1 MKNSELWRAL
11 GRNTIISMVLFGAL
25 LGLLWLAEMIFPSMT
40 LLKWHDKWH
49 DPAWVVGIPAS
60 IIGVAYILT
69 IRDPHNYTGFYAGI
83 IMSILLGIQF
93 ILQGGYD
100 SAFLFFLVFIP
111 FQMMSIYKWSR
122 NKEEG
127 GASFEPKFLD
137 TPRLVMSIAMLVI
150 ITAGDYVLST
160 FALMHDGLTDNMP
173 VKILN
178 GLLISSS
185 FLANYW
191 LIYRKTDSWIYW
203 FIYSVAGI
211 GLFIILG
218 NVFSIVLFT
227 FFLVINSMAGL
238 AWIKGTSKENLNWV
252 KIEPAQLMDFLLAK
266 MGGMAKSSVKQL
278 LGQRR
283 VKVGNAIQTRH
294 DFALKKG
301 DVVTVSSGRGNSQLT
316 HPKLKIVYE
325 DDDLIVVNKQP
336 GLLTVAATPGSSETT
351 AYSILRAYVKKQNA
365 RAGIYVVHRLDRET
379 SGLLVFARS
388 EELQHY
394 MREYWR
400 ELVTERTYIAL
411 AEGVLKPA
419 EGKITTWLTED
430 KRNAVVYSS
439 PVDDGGDIAITNYK
453 TLRSSADGQYS
464 LVELHLE
471 TGRTNQIRVHLA
483 SKGCPVVGDRKY
495 GHGNEYSPIDRLCLH
510 AKVLAFI
517 HPVTEKTVRF
527 ESPVPKEFNRVLV

>member
-1 MKNSELWRAL
+1 MIKRKSD
-11 GRNTIISMVLFGAL
+11 TI
-25 LGLLWLAEMIFPSMT
+25 
-40 LLKWHDKWH
+40 LK
-49 DPAWVVGIPAS
+49 
-60 IIGVAYILT
+60 VA
-69 IRDPHNYTGFYAGI
+69 
-83 IMSILLGIQF
+83 
-93 ILQGGYD
+93 
-100 SAFLFFLVFIP
+100 
-111 FQMMSIYKWSR
+111 
-122 NKEEG
+122 
-127 GASFEPKFLD
+127 
-137 TPRLVMSIAMLVI
+137 
-150 ITAGDYVLST
+150 
-160 FALMHDGLTDNMP
+160 
-173 VKILN
+173 
-178 GLLISSS
+178 
-185 FLANYW
+185 
-191 LIYRKTDSWIYW
+191 
-203 FIYSVAGI
+203 
-211 GLFIILG
+211 
-218 NVFSIVLFT
+218 
-227 FFLVINSMAGL
+227 
-238 AWIKGTSKENLNWV
+238 
-252 KIEPAQLMDFLLAK
+252 EPAQLMDFLLAK
-266 MGGMAKSSVKQL
+266 MGGMARSSVKQL

-294 DFALKKG
+294 DFALKAG
-301 DVVTVSSGRGNSQLT
+301 DIVTVSSGRGNSQLT

-336 GLLTVAATPGSSETT
+336 GLLTVSATPGSSETT

-394 MREYWR
+394 MRQYWR

-411 AEGVLKPA
+411 TEGVLEPR

-430 KRNAVVYSS
+430 KRNAMVYSS
-439 PVDDGGDIAITNYK
+439 PVDDGGDLAITNYK
-453 TLRSSADGQYS
+453 VLRVSPLSTEGASPFSNKQYS

-527 ESPVPKEFNRVLV
+527 ESPVPKEFNRVLM

>member
-1 MKNSELWRAL
+1 MIKRKQD
-11 GRNTIISMVLFGAL
+11 TVL
-25 LGLLWLAEMIFPSMT
+25 
-40 LLKWHDKWH
+40 K
-49 DPAWVVGIPAS
+49 
-60 IIGVAYILT
+60 VA
-69 IRDPHNYTGFYAGI
+69 
-83 IMSILLGIQF
+83 
-93 ILQGGYD
+93 
-100 SAFLFFLVFIP
+100 
-111 FQMMSIYKWSR
+111 
-122 NKEEG
+122 EG
-127 GASFEPKFLD
+127 G
-137 TPRLVMSIAMLVI
+137 
-150 ITAGDYVLST
+150 
-160 FALMHDGLTDNMP
+160 
-173 VKILN
+173 
-178 GLLISSS
+178 
-185 FLANYW
+185 
-191 LIYRKTDSWIYW
+191 
-203 FIYSVAGI
+203 
-211 GLFIILG
+211 
-218 NVFSIVLFT
+218 
-227 FFLVINSMAGL
+227 
-238 AWIKGTSKENLNWV
+238 
-252 KIEPAQLMDFLLAK
+252 QLMDFLMAK
-266 MGGMAKSSVKQL
+266 MGGMARSSVKQL

-294 DFALKKG
+294 DFMLKAG
-301 DVVTVSSGRGNSQLT
+301 DIVTVSSGRGNSQLT
-316 HPKLKIVYE
+316 HPKLRIVYE

-394 MREYWR
+394 MRQYWR

-411 AEGVLKPA
+411 TEGVLSPR

-453 TLRSSADGQYS
+453 TLKTTTTPPHPSPQGRESGSRHFSSLERRSGGVTYS

-495 GHGNEYSPIDRLCLH
+495 GHGNESSPIDRLCLH

-517 HPVTEKTVRF
+517 HPVTEQTIRF

>member
-1 MKNSELWRAL
+1 MIKRKQD
-11 GRNTIISMVLFGAL
+11 TVL
-25 LGLLWLAEMIFPSMT
+25 
-40 LLKWHDKWH
+40 K
-49 DPAWVVGIPAS
+49 
-60 IIGVAYILT
+60 VA
-69 IRDPHNYTGFYAGI
+69 
-83 IMSILLGIQF
+83 
-93 ILQGGYD
+93 
-100 SAFLFFLVFIP
+100 
-111 FQMMSIYKWSR
+111 
-122 NKEEG
+122 EG
-127 GASFEPKFLD
+127 G
-137 TPRLVMSIAMLVI
+137 
-150 ITAGDYVLST
+150 
-160 FALMHDGLTDNMP
+160 
-173 VKILN
+173 
-178 GLLISSS
+178 
-185 FLANYW
+185 
-191 LIYRKTDSWIYW
+191 
-203 FIYSVAGI
+203 
-211 GLFIILG
+211 
-218 NVFSIVLFT
+218 
-227 FFLVINSMAGL
+227 
-238 AWIKGTSKENLNWV
+238 
-252 KIEPAQLMDFLLAK
+252 QLMDFLMAK
-266 MGGMAKSSVKQL
+266 MGGMARSSVKQL

-283 VKVGNAIQTRH
+283 VKVGNAVQTRH
-294 DFALKKG
+294 DFLLKAG
-301 DVVTVSSGRGNSQLT
+301 DIVTVSSGRGNSQLT
-316 HPKLKIVYE
+316 HPKLRIVYE

-394 MREYWR
+394 MRQYWR

-411 AEGVLKPA
+411 AEGVLSPR

-453 TLRSSADGQYS
+453 TLKTSTTPPQPSPQGRESGNKPITSPEGRSGGVAYS

-495 GHGNEYSPIDRLCLH
+495 GHGNESSPIDRLCLH

-527 ESPVPKEFNRVLV
+527 ESPVPKEFNRLLV

>member
-1 MKNSELWRAL
+1 MIKRKQD
-11 GRNTIISMVLFGAL
+11 TVLKV
-25 LGLLWLAEMIFPSMT
+25 AEAAP
-40 LLKWHDKWH
+40 
-49 DPAWVVGIPAS
+49 
-60 IIGVAYILT
+60 
-69 IRDPHNYTGFYAGI
+69 
-83 IMSILLGIQF
+83 
-93 ILQGGYD
+93 
-100 SAFLFFLVFIP
+100 
-111 FQMMSIYKWSR
+111 
-122 NKEEG
+122 
-127 GASFEPKFLD
+127 
-137 TPRLVMSIAMLVI
+137 
-150 ITAGDYVLST
+150 
-160 FALMHDGLTDNMP
+160 
-173 VKILN
+173 
-178 GLLISSS
+178 
-185 FLANYW
+185 
-191 LIYRKTDSWIYW
+191 
-203 FIYSVAGI
+203 
-211 GLFIILG
+211 
-218 NVFSIVLFT
+218 
-227 FFLVINSMAGL
+227 
-238 AWIKGTSKENLNWV
+238 
-252 KIEPAQLMDFLLAK
+252 LMDFLIAK

-283 VKVGNAIQTRH
+283 VKVGNAVQTRH
-294 DFALKKG
+294 DFALKAG

-351 AYSILRAYVKKQNA
+351 AFSILRAYVKKQNA

-411 AEGVLKPA
+411 AEGVLEPR
-419 EGKITTWLTED
+419 EGQIRSWFSED

-439 PVDDGGDIAITNYK
+439 PVDDGGDLAITNYK
-453 TLRSSADGQYS
+453 VLKTSNFQTAEGSNPKCYS

-495 GHGNEYSPIDRLCLH
+495 GHGNESSPIDRLCLH

-527 ESPVPKEFNRVLV
+527 ESPVPKEFNRVLL

>member
-1 MKNSELWRAL
+1 MIKRKQD
-11 GRNTIISMVLFGAL
+11 TVL
-25 LGLLWLAEMIFPSMT
+25 
-40 LLKWHDKWH
+40 K
-49 DPAWVVGIPAS
+49 
-60 IIGVAYILT
+60 VA
-69 IRDPHNYTGFYAGI
+69 
-83 IMSILLGIQF
+83 
-93 ILQGGYD
+93 
-100 SAFLFFLVFIP
+100 
-111 FQMMSIYKWSR
+111 
-122 NKEEG
+122 EG
-127 GASFEPKFLD
+127 G
-137 TPRLVMSIAMLVI
+137 
-150 ITAGDYVLST
+150 
-160 FALMHDGLTDNMP
+160 
-173 VKILN
+173 
-178 GLLISSS
+178 
-185 FLANYW
+185 
-191 LIYRKTDSWIYW
+191 
-203 FIYSVAGI
+203 
-211 GLFIILG
+211 
-218 NVFSIVLFT
+218 
-227 FFLVINSMAGL
+227 
-238 AWIKGTSKENLNWV
+238 
-252 KIEPAQLMDFLLAK
+252 QLMDFLMAK
-266 MGGMAKSSVKQL
+266 MGGMARSSVKQL

-294 DFALKKG
+294 DYLLKAG
-301 DVVTVSSGRGNSQLT
+301 DIVTVSSGRGNSQLT
-316 HPKLKIVYE
+316 HPKLRIVYE

-394 MREYWR
+394 MRQYWR

-411 AEGVLKPA
+411 AEGVLSPR

-453 TLRSSADGQYS
+453 TLRVSGQNSEFSSQIYS

-495 GHGNEYSPIDRLCLH
+495 GHGNESSPIDRLCLH

>member
-1 MKNSELWRAL
+1 MIKRKQD
-11 GRNTIISMVLFGAL
+11 TVL
-25 LGLLWLAEMIFPSMT
+25 
-40 LLKWHDKWH
+40 K
-49 DPAWVVGIPAS
+49 
-60 IIGVAYILT
+60 VA
-69 IRDPHNYTGFYAGI
+69 
-83 IMSILLGIQF
+83 
-93 ILQGGYD
+93 
-100 SAFLFFLVFIP
+100 
-111 FQMMSIYKWSR
+111 
-122 NKEEG
+122 EG
-127 GASFEPKFLD
+127 G
-137 TPRLVMSIAMLVI
+137 
-150 ITAGDYVLST
+150 
-160 FALMHDGLTDNMP
+160 
-173 VKILN
+173 
-178 GLLISSS
+178 
-185 FLANYW
+185 
-191 LIYRKTDSWIYW
+191 
-203 FIYSVAGI
+203 
-211 GLFIILG
+211 
-218 NVFSIVLFT
+218 
-227 FFLVINSMAGL
+227 
-238 AWIKGTSKENLNWV
+238 
-252 KIEPAQLMDFLLAK
+252 QLMDFLMAK
-266 MGGMAKSSVKQL
+266 MGGMARSSVKQL

-294 DFALKKG
+294 DFMLKAG
-301 DVVTVSSGRGNSQLT
+301 DIVTVSSGRGNSQLT
-316 HPKLKIVYE
+316 HPKLRIVYE

-394 MREYWR
+394 MRQYWR

-411 AEGVLKPA
+411 TEGVLSPR

-453 TLRSSADGQYS
+453 TLKTTTTPPHPSPQGRESGSRHFSSLEGRSGGVTYS

-495 GHGNEYSPIDRLCLH
+495 GHGNESSPIDRLCLH

-517 HPVTEKTVRF
+517 HPVTEQTIRF

>member
-1 MKNSELWRAL
+1 MIKRKQD
-11 GRNTIISMVLFGAL
+11 TVL
-25 LGLLWLAEMIFPSMT
+25 
-40 LLKWHDKWH
+40 K
-49 DPAWVVGIPAS
+49 
-60 IIGVAYILT
+60 VA
-69 IRDPHNYTGFYAGI
+69 D
-83 IMSILLGIQF
+83 
-93 ILQGGYD
+93 GG
-100 SAFLFFLVFIP
+100 
-111 FQMMSIYKWSR
+111 
-122 NKEEG
+122 
-127 GASFEPKFLD
+127 
-137 TPRLVMSIAMLVI
+137 
-150 ITAGDYVLST
+150 
-160 FALMHDGLTDNMP
+160 
-173 VKILN
+173 
-178 GLLISSS
+178 
-185 FLANYW
+185 
-191 LIYRKTDSWIYW
+191 
-203 FIYSVAGI
+203 
-211 GLFIILG
+211 
-218 NVFSIVLFT
+218 
-227 FFLVINSMAGL
+227 
-238 AWIKGTSKENLNWV
+238 
-252 KIEPAQLMDFLLAK
+252 QLMDFLMAK
-266 MGGMAKSSVKQL
+266 MGGMARSSVKQL

-283 VKVGNAIQTRH
+283 VKVGNAVQTRH
-294 DFALKKG
+294 DFMLKAG

-316 HPKLKIVYE
+316 HPKLRIVYE

-394 MREYWR
+394 MRQYWR

-411 AEGVLKPA
+411 AEGVLEPR

-453 TLRSSADGQYS
+453 VQRTSADGQYS

-495 GHGNEYSPIDRLCLH
+495 GHGNESSPIDRLCLH

-517 HPVTEKTVRF
+517 HPVTEKTVACSLGSSVTDLQCVRAAEF
-527 ESPVPKEFNRVLV
+527 LFDIGDDTHLGIFIGLNRNSHQALVALLHRRTLVDDILANLFRLSESVIQLDTRLCTVLFAELCGRGTYIDIAHEGFLLQLGELGSLRVLELNLIANLLHRRNGHEEEEQHEDNIRERRRIERRHLTFLISTNLCHVSYRNF

>member
-1 MKNSELWRAL
+1 MIKRKAD
-11 GRNTIISMVLFGAL
+11 TVLKV
-25 LGLLWLAEMIFPSMT
+25 S
-40 LLKWHDKWH
+40 
-49 DPAWVVGIPAS
+49 
-60 IIGVAYILT
+60 
-69 IRDPHNYTGFYAGI
+69 
-83 IMSILLGIQF
+83 
-93 ILQGGYD
+93 
-100 SAFLFFLVFIP
+100 
-111 FQMMSIYKWSR
+111 
-122 NKEEG
+122 
-127 GASFEPKFLD
+127 
-137 TPRLVMSIAMLVI
+137 
-150 ITAGDYVLST
+150 
-160 FALMHDGLTDNMP
+160 
-173 VKILN
+173 
-178 GLLISSS
+178 
-185 FLANYW
+185 
-191 LIYRKTDSWIYW
+191 
-203 FIYSVAGI
+203 
-211 GLFIILG
+211 
-218 NVFSIVLFT
+218 
-227 FFLVINSMAGL
+227 
-238 AWIKGTSKENLNWV
+238 
-252 KIEPAQLMDFLLAK
+252 EPAPLMEFLIAK
-266 MGGMAKSSVKQL
+266 MGGMARSSVKQL

-294 DFALKKG
+294 DFALKAG

-316 HPKLKIVYE
+316 HPKLRIVYE

-394 MREYWR
+394 MRQYWR
-400 ELVTERTYIAL
+400 ELVTERTYIAV
-411 AEGVLKPA
+411 AEGVLEPR

-453 TLRSSADGQYS
+453 TLRVASNPLTTNPLTPQYS

-495 GHGNEYSPIDRLCLH
+495 GHGNETSPIDRLCLH

-517 HPVTEKTVRF
+517 HPATEKTVRF
-527 ESPVPKEFNRVLV
+527 ESPVPKEFNRLFL

>member
-1 MKNSELWRAL
+1 
-11 GRNTIISMVLFGAL
+11 
-25 LGLLWLAEMIFPSMT
+25 
-40 LLKWHDKWH
+40 
-49 DPAWVVGIPAS
+49 
-60 IIGVAYILT
+60 
-69 IRDPHNYTGFYAGI
+69 
-83 IMSILLGIQF
+83 
-93 ILQGGYD
+93 
-100 SAFLFFLVFIP
+100 
-111 FQMMSIYKWSR
+111 
-122 NKEEG
+122 
-127 GASFEPKFLD
+127 
-137 TPRLVMSIAMLVI
+137 
-150 ITAGDYVLST
+150 
-160 FALMHDGLTDNMP
+160 
-173 VKILN
+173 
-178 GLLISSS
+178 
-185 FLANYW
+185 
-191 LIYRKTDSWIYW
+191 
-203 FIYSVAGI
+203 
-211 GLFIILG
+211 
-218 NVFSIVLFT
+218 
-227 FFLVINSMAGL
+227 
-238 AWIKGTSKENLNWV
+238 
-252 KIEPAQLMDFLLAK
+252 MDFLIAK
-266 MGGMAKSSVKQL
+266 MGGMARSSVKQL

-283 VKVGNAIQTRH
+283 VKVGNVVQTRH
-294 DFALKKG
+294 DFALNSG

-336 GLLTVAATPGSSETT
+336 GLLTVATTPGSKETT
-351 AYSILRAYVKKQNA
+351 VMSILRAYVKKQNA
-365 RAGIYVVHRLDRET
+365 RANIYVVHRLDRET

-411 AEGVLKPA
+411 AEGVLEPR

-453 TLRSSADGQYS
+453 VLKTSNYGTSLNSPYLQIVPSGKELSTINYQ

-527 ESPVPKEFNRVLV
+527 ESPVPKEFNRVLQ

>member
-1 MKNSELWRAL
+1 MIKRKQD
-11 GRNTIISMVLFGAL
+11 TVL
-25 LGLLWLAEMIFPSMT
+25 
-40 LLKWHDKWH
+40 K
-49 DPAWVVGIPAS
+49 
-60 IIGVAYILT
+60 VA
-69 IRDPHNYTGFYAGI
+69 
-83 IMSILLGIQF
+83 
-93 ILQGGYD
+93 
-100 SAFLFFLVFIP
+100 
-111 FQMMSIYKWSR
+111 
-122 NKEEG
+122 EG
-127 GASFEPKFLD
+127 G
-137 TPRLVMSIAMLVI
+137 
-150 ITAGDYVLST
+150 
-160 FALMHDGLTDNMP
+160 
-173 VKILN
+173 
-178 GLLISSS
+178 
-185 FLANYW
+185 
-191 LIYRKTDSWIYW
+191 
-203 FIYSVAGI
+203 
-211 GLFIILG
+211 
-218 NVFSIVLFT
+218 
-227 FFLVINSMAGL
+227 
-238 AWIKGTSKENLNWV
+238 
-252 KIEPAQLMDFLLAK
+252 QLMDFLMAK
-266 MGGMAKSSVKQL
+266 MGGMARSSVKQL

-294 DFALKKG
+294 DFMLKAG
-301 DVVTVSSGRGNSQLT
+301 DIVTVSSGRGNSQLT
-316 HPKLKIVYE
+316 HPKLRIVYE

-394 MREYWR
+394 MRQYWR

-411 AEGVLKPA
+411 TEGVPSPR

-453 TLRSSADGQYS
+453 TLKTTTTPPHPSPQGRESGSRHFSSLEGRSGGVTYS

-495 GHGNEYSPIDRLCLH
+495 GHGNESSPIDRLCLH

-517 HPVTEKTVRF
+517 HPVTEQTVRF

>member
-1 MKNSELWRAL
+1 MIKRKADTILKVSEQ
-11 GRNTIISMVLFGAL
+11 V
-25 LGLLWLAEMIFPSMT
+25 T
-40 LLKWHDKWH
+40 LME
-49 DPAWVVGIPAS
+49 
-60 IIGVAYILT
+60 
-69 IRDPHNYTGFYAGI
+69 F
-83 IMSILLGIQF
+83 
-93 ILQGGYD
+93 
-100 SAFLFFLVFIP
+100 
-111 FQMMSIYKWSR
+111 
-122 NKEEG
+122 
-127 GASFEPKFLD
+127 
-137 TPRLVMSIAMLVI
+137 
-150 ITAGDYVLST
+150 
-160 FALMHDGLTDNMP
+160 
-173 VKILN
+173 
-178 GLLISSS
+178 LIS
-185 FLANYW
+185 
-191 LIYRKTDSWIYW
+191 
-203 FIYSVAGI
+203 
-211 GLFIILG
+211 
-218 NVFSIVLFT
+218 
-227 FFLVINSMAGL
+227 
-238 AWIKGTSKENLNWV
+238 
-252 KIEPAQLMDFLLAK
+252 K

-283 VKVGNAIQTRH
+283 VKVGNVVQTRH
-294 DFALKKG
+294 DFALKAG
-301 DVVTVSSGRGNSQLT
+301 DIVTVSSGRGNSQLT

-394 MREYWR
+394 MRQYWR

-411 AEGVLKPA
+411 AEGILEPR

-453 TLRSSADGQYS
+453 VLKTSNYGTSLNSQLSTINYQ

-495 GHGNEYSPIDRLCLH
+495 GHGNESSPIDRLCLH
-510 AKVLAFI
+510 AKVLEFI
-517 HPVTEKTVRF
+517 HPVTEKKVRF
-527 ESPVPKEFNRVLV
+527 ESPVPKEFNRVLQ

>member
-1 MKNSELWRAL
+1 MIKRKAD
-11 GRNTIISMVLFGAL
+11 TI
-25 LGLLWLAEMIFPSMT
+25 
-40 LLKWHDKWH
+40 LK
-49 DPAWVVGIPAS
+49 V
-60 IIGVAYILT
+60 T
-69 IRDPHNYTGFYAGI
+69 
-83 IMSILLGIQF
+83 
-93 ILQGGYD
+93 
-100 SAFLFFLVFIP
+100 
-111 FQMMSIYKWSR
+111 
-122 NKEEG
+122 
-127 GASFEPKFLD
+127 
-137 TPRLVMSIAMLVI
+137 
-150 ITAGDYVLST
+150 
-160 FALMHDGLTDNMP
+160 
-173 VKILN
+173 
-178 GLLISSS
+178 
-185 FLANYW
+185 
-191 LIYRKTDSWIYW
+191 
-203 FIYSVAGI
+203 
-211 GLFIILG
+211 
-218 NVFSIVLFT
+218 
-227 FFLVINSMAGL
+227 
-238 AWIKGTSKENLNWV
+238 
-252 KIEPAQLMDFLLAK
+252 EPAQLMDFLLAK
-266 MGGMAKSSVKQL
+266 MGGMAKASVKQL

-294 DFALKKG
+294 DFALQPG
-301 DVVTVSSGRGNSQLT
+301 DVVTVSSGRGNTQLT

-336 GLLTVAATPGSSETT
+336 GLLTVPVNAASSETT

-411 AEGVLKPA
+411 AEGILNPR

-453 TLRSSADGQYS
+453 TLKVSPLSEASPLINKQYS